1 MRKRKS
7 VNGRAWSPADD
18 AELTRRRAEGL
29 TWASIG
35 AAIGRTANACKRRGD
50 RLRLPPVGGWTPA
63 EIAALDR
70 LRAAGETWG
79 AIGAALGRSEQAAKS
94 WASANGRARR
104 TAKGRAW
111 SPADDRKLL
120 HLYGCDL
127 THREIGAQLGRTA
140 GATKKRMSA
149 RYLQRHA
156 TASRRTAAPMA
167 DPDYALRT
175 LKGELAIGENYD
187 Y

>member
-1 MRKRKS
+1 M
-7 VNGRAWSPADD
+7 NGRPWRESDD
-18 AELTRRRAEGL
+18 AELRRLRAEGLTCAVIGGAIGRTTQACRRRGQRLRLPGPPGWTADEIAKLTRLRAEGL
-29 TWASIG
+29 TWG
-35 AAIGRTANACKRRGD
+35 AVGAELGRTATA
-50 RLRLPPVGGWTPA
+50 V
-63 EIAALDR
+63 
-70 LRAAGETWG
+70 
-79 AIGAALGRSEQAAKS
+79 KS
-94 WASANGRARR
+94 WASRTGRTRR
-104 TAKGRAW
+104 TVRGRAW
-111 SPADDRKLL
+111 SPADDRALL

-127 THREIGAQLGRTA
+127 THREIGAQLGRTP